1 MALGAS
7 GMYQRRCAL
16 ERPANDLFGV
26 LWRSK
31 RAISA
36 PNRPRG
42 SALARTCAKAQP
54 CGQEK
59 PLGNTMDQSLKS
71 PGQSALDNTFHA
83 MFELS
88 RTTPA
93 PALEERLDRLARVR
107 AALSENE
114 ARFEEAIS
122 ADFGHRCATE
132 TAIAETLL
140 VLGEIKHAAKH
151 LKKWMAPRRV
161 STALQFLPAKNGRIP
176 HPLGVVASSHHGII
190 RCS

>member
-1 MALGAS
+1 MPLGAS

-54 CGQEK
+54 YGQEK

-71 PGQSALDNTFHA
+71 PGQSALDDAFHA

-93 PALEERLDRLARVR
+93 PTPSQRLDRLGGVGA
-107 AALSENE
+107 
-114 ARFEEAIS
+114 
-122 ADFGHRCATE
+122 G
-132 TAIAETLL
+132 
-140 VLGEIKHAAKH
+140 VLAKE
-151 LKKWMAPRRV
+151 
-161 STALQFLPAKNGRIP
+161 G
-176 HPLGVVASSHHGII
+176 
-190 RCS
+190 